1 MNLDL
6 ISPNYSY
13 INEINEIKEIKE
25 IKEIDELDPDN
36 IINTYN
42 NLESL
47 LNKYKKD
54 FIKLEEQ
61 KDKFYN
67 YKNNLTINHI
77 NIIEIYNN
85 ENENDKIKNISETFI
100 KYDNNIKDLY
110 YEWLNSYYNPIIKK
124 LDKDIIDLEIKINNF
139 RNLFILTIN
148 KFIKNPENLNKKI
161 CSICFDNEID
171 MCAYPCGHTCCN
183 NCIYSSRIN
192 INNKNRCLSCRNEID
207 TYIKIYFLI

>member
-6 ISPNYSY
+6 ITPNYSF
-13 INEINEIKEIKE
+13 IDEITEIKETKE
-25 IKEIDELDPDN
+25 IEIDELNPDN
-36 IINTYN
+36 IINKYN
-42 NLESL
+42 DLEKL
-47 LNKYKKD
+47 LNKYKED
-54 FIKLEEQ
+54 FTKLEEQ
-61 KDKFYN
+61 KEKFYN
-67 YKNNLTINHI
+67 YQNNLTINHI
-77 NIIEIYNN
+77 DIMDIYK
-85 ENENDKIKNISETFI
+85 DTDTTNISEIFI
-100 KYDNNIKDLY
+100 KYYSNITELYSNWLKD
-110 YEWLNSYYNPIIKK
+110 YYNPTIIK

-148 KFIKNPENLNKKI
+148 KFIKNPENLNKKL

-207 TYIKIYFLI
+207 TYIKIFFLI

>member
-6 ISPNYSY
+6 ITPNYSY
-13 INEINEIKEIKE
+13 IDEINEITEVKET
-25 IKEIDELDPDN
+25 KEIDEINPDSL
-36 IINTYN
+36 INTFN
-42 NLESL
+42 NLENL
-47 LNKYKKD
+47 LNKYKED

-67 YKNNLTINHI
+67 YQKNLTINHI
-77 NIIEIYNN
+77 NIMDIYK
-85 ENENDKIKNISETFI
+85 DTDTKNISETFI
-100 KYDNNIKDLY
+100 KYDNNIKELY
-110 YEWLNSYYNPIIKK
+110 SEWLNSYYNPVIKK
-124 LDKDIIDLEIKINNF
+124 LDKDIIDLEIRINNF

-148 KFIKNPENLNKKI
+148 KFIKNPENLNKKL

-207 TYIKIYFLI
+207 TYIKIFFLI